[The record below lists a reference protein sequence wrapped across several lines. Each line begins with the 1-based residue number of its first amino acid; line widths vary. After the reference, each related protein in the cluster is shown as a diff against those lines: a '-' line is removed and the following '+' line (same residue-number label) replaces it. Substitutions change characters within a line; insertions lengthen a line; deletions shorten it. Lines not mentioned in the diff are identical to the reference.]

1 MIFGPF
7 ERMVAFR
14 YLRARRQEGFV
25 SVIAV
30 FSLLGIALGV
40 ATLIIVMA
48 VMNGFRQ
55 ELLSRI
61 LGVNGHLTVYGIS
74 EPIED
79 YGTLTDQL
87 ARLPGVRLA
96 TPQVQGQV
104 MIVAAGAASGGLVRG
119 MRPADLKARELIA
132 GNITA
137 GDLDSFTEDGEAVL
151 IGSRMAQKLGLKV
164 GDSLTLI
171 SPQGTTTVM
180 GTVPRM
186 KSYRIAALFQ
196 VGMYEYDS
204 TFIYLPLPAAQL
216 FFRLPGRVNGIEVFA
231 EDPDQVRDLRRR
243 INQELGP
250 GYRTLDWQQANSS
263 FFNAIQVER
272 NVMFLILTLIIL
284 VAAFNIISSL
294 IMLVKDKG
302 RDIAV
307 LRTMG
312 ATRAMIMRIF
322 FLSGASVGLIGTLAG
337 FGLGVAFSL
346 NIQTIQGWLERLIGT
361 DLWNAEIRFL
371 TQIPAVID
379 WTEVATVLAMA
390 LGLCFAATIY
400 PAWRAARLD
409 PVEALRY
416 E

>member
-1 MIFGPF
+1 
-7 ERMVAFR
+7 MVAFR

-74 EPIED
+74 KPIED

-87 ARLPGVRLA
+87 AGLPGVRLA

-104 MIVAAGAASGGLVRG
+104 MIIARGGTSFGLVRG
-119 MRPADLKARELIA
+119 MRPADLMARELIA

-137 GDLDSFTEDGEAVL
+137 GDLGAFTEDGEAVL

-164 GDSLTLI
+164 GDSLTLV

-312 ATRAMIMRIF
+312 ATRGMIMRIF

-337 FGLGVAFSL
+337 FGLGVAFSF
-346 NIQTIQGWLERLIGT
+346 NIQTIQGWLEGLIGT